1 MGEQVD
7 IHRKILS
14 ANSTGEL
21 MSVYDNWSEDYD
33 EVLTEQ
39 WGYTSPQMAADLLA
53 ASIACD
59 SISVLDAFSSLRDQP
74 APLPCSGHRVGV
86 AGGHAWVLGWDGGSA
101 LQHRLGHGS
110 AWSAAEDAG
119 VA

>member
-33 EVLTEQ
+33 EVLAEQ

-59 SISVLDAFSSLRDQP
+59 SISVLDAGCGTGLVGP
-74 APLPCSGHRVGV
+74 YLKNSGVGK
-86 AGGHAWVLGWDGGSA
+86 
-101 LQHRLGHGS
+101 
-110 AWSAAEDAG
+110 
-119 VA
+119 